1 LKTPACFKTAK
12 SRRHLGPPA
21 NRCASIHASVALLAL
36 TGINLIGRLQ
46 SKRAQLTF
54 TALEVIAV
62 LTVIVAGGNFG
73 LRLSP
78 PRSDASSPLPRSA
91 LPADADRVLSH
102 LLWMLY
108 SSVAY
113 AGVGALVGIAVLLA
127 GTALGLIRSRL
138 PQVASSQSWSPRRQS
153 LTCERAARFE
163 RTR

>member
-102 LLWMLY
+102 L
-108 SSVAY
+108 SVDALLKRRLCRRR
-113 AGVGALVGIAVLLA
+113 GA
-127 GTALGLIRSRL
+127 
-138 PQVASSQSWSPRRQS
+138 RRHR
-153 LTCERAARFE
+153 RAAGRYGPWADSVQAATGGVLAIVVTQAPIAHV
-163 RTR
+163 RARSSL